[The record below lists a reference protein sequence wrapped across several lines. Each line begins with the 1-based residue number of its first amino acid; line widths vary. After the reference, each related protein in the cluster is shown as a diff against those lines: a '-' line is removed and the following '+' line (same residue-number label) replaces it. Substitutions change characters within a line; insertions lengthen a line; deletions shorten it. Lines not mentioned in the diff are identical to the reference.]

1 MNMTVTQLRPRDQ
14 AVADRSKADIAVDTS
29 RQVIDANT
37 FRHAMRNLGAGVSI
51 VTSGKGADRRGLT
64 VTAACS
70 LSAEPPSILVCVN
83 RNAEAY
89 ATITESR
96 SFAVNFLAFDQ
107 LDIAL
112 RFAGHNGW
120 RGESRFGL
128 GTWTSLTTG
137 SPILVKS
144 LCSVDCELSS
154 VTEHGSHSIITGL
167 IVDTVRRVEGEPL
180 LYFKG
185 QFSRI
190 MTLDLLEDFVE
201 SGFEA

>member
-1 MNMTVTQLRPRDQ
+1 MTVTPLRPPRDQ
-14 AVADRSKADIAVDTS
+14 AVADRSKAEIAVDT
-29 RQVIDANT
+29 RQGVDATT
-37 FRHAMRNLGAGVSI
+37 FKHAMRNLGAGVSI
-51 VTSGKGADRRGLT
+51 VTSGQGTARRGLT

-83 RNAEAY
+83 RSAEAFV
-89 ATITESR
+89 TITESR

-120 RGESRFGL
+120 RGEARFGL

-137 SPILVKS
+137 APVLVKS
-144 LCSVDCELSS
+144 LCSVDCKLIS
-154 VTEHGSHSIITGL
+154 VSEHGSHSIVTGL

-180 LYFKG
+180 IYFKG

-190 MTLDLLEDFVE
+190 LTLDLLEDFVE